1 MLEEKLR
8 EYFKKNKQ
16 TVGVNELTKVL
27 KLTEEEKKILS
38 KTLYELEKKGKLIL
52 TEDNKYLP
60 VAEDFYLKHGV
71 VKQSNKGRLYVDL
84 GNGIR
89 IHLSDKFIEKVKT
102 GDTVFVQKRKM
113 ENSKHNKYHEGNI
126 VRVVKQVN
134 EEEHNGI
141 SLIKGTLERDYD
153 SNKLFLRKDNHKY
166 FVTTGKTASAY
177 PFDVVTILI
186 NSVTK
191 EIEVKDIIKRK
202 HDKHVFECIE
212 KNGVKKWSPVGTE
225 YFEIEEKPRE
235 RDQIGQRV
243 LASLTKVDD
252 KYTINIEKEINAK
265 TKIEKVIVSSLL
277 EHGFNTS
284 FSTRALNEAE
294 KVAISKDNFP
304 RRDLRNLETFT
315 IDSYHAKD
323 LDDAIS
329 LTREKDNFILYVSIA
344 DVSFYVRPGMQ
355 LFEEALTKT
364 TSIYPANTVSPMLP
378 TILSNNACS
387 LNPNEDK
394 YALTLKV
401 ILDSMGNTKD
411 FEIFPSIIRSNLKM
425 SYEKVDNLLLGKDKP
440 LEYLPHYK
448 TLINM
453 YHLANL
459 LQNKRLEKGMLGLE
473 GIDIN
478 FDIDDLGNPLSINER
493 FKGPASMMIEN
504 FMLLAN
510 QTVADFA
517 YYLGIPFVY
526 RNHEGPDFSKRKNL
540 ERDLNKVDKRI
551 KHIPNLDD
559 PVKMQQFFL
568 TVTKGKSEEEIKML
582 SEIFIKN
589 FQRAYYSDQNIGHY
603 GLVMPRYATFTSP
616 IRRGSDLLNHLF
628 LNEVLRY
635 NGNNQS
641 LTGIKK
647 NLSVITEQLSMMQEE
662 AEQVENEVNFYLLK
676 KYSKEFSGVVLPAN
690 LNFLREDMAYL
701 KTDNLIPGIINRS
714 SRYQINTINGTLYDK
729 KIDKLYHV
737 GDRVA
742 VEIKDKKTV
751 RDQIVFDLVEKEKI
765 LVKR

>member
-1 MLEEKLR
+1 MLEDKLR

-16 TVGVNELTKVL
+16 TVGVNELTKIL
-27 KLTEEEKKILS
+27 KLTEEEKIILS
-38 KTLYELEKKGKLIL
+38 KTLYELEKEGKLIL

-113 ENSKHNKYHEGNI
+113 ENSKHDKYHEGNI

-235 RDQIGQRV
+235 SDQIGQRV

-315 IDSYHAKD
+315 ID
-323 LDDAIS
+323 
-329 LTREKDNFILYVSIA
+329 
-344 DVSFYVRPGMQ
+344 
-355 LFEEALTKT
+355 
-364 TSIYPANTVSPMLP
+364 
-378 TILSNNACS
+378 
-387 LNPNEDK
+387 
-394 YALTLKV
+394 
-401 ILDSMGNTKD
+401 
-411 FEIFPSIIRSNLKM
+411 
-425 SYEKVDNLLLGKDKP
+425 
-440 LEYLPHYK
+440 
-448 TLINM
+448 
-453 YHLANL
+453 
-459 LQNKRLEKGMLGLE
+459 
-473 GIDIN
+473 
-478 FDIDDLGNPLSINER
+478 
-493 FKGPASMMIEN
+493 
-504 FMLLAN
+504 
-510 QTVADFA
+510 
-517 YYLGIPFVY
+517 
-526 RNHEGPDFSKRKNL
+526 
-540 ERDLNKVDKRI
+540 
-551 KHIPNLDD
+551 
-559 PVKMQQFFL
+559 
-568 TVTKGKSEEEIKML
+568 
-582 SEIFIKN
+582 
-589 FQRAYYSDQNIGHY
+589 
-603 GLVMPRYATFTSP
+603 
-616 IRRGSDLLNHLF
+616 
-628 LNEVLRY
+628 
-635 NGNNQS
+635 
-641 LTGIKK
+641 
-647 NLSVITEQLSMMQEE
+647 
-662 AEQVENEVNFYLLK
+662 
-676 KYSKEFSGVVLPAN
+676 
-690 LNFLREDMAYL
+690 
-701 KTDNLIPGIINRS
+701 
-714 SRYQINTINGTLYDK
+714 
-729 KIDKLYHV
+729 
-737 GDRVA
+737 
-742 VEIKDKKTV
+742 
-751 RDQIVFDLVEKEKI
+751 
-765 LVKR
+765 

>member
-1 MLEEKLR
+1 
-8 EYFKKNKQ
+8 
-16 TVGVNELTKVL
+16 
-27 KLTEEEKKILS
+27 
-38 KTLYELEKKGKLIL
+38 
-52 TEDNKYLP
+52 
-60 VAEDFYLKHGV
+60 
-71 VKQSNKGRLYVDL
+71 
-84 GNGIR
+84 
-89 IHLSDKFIEKVKT
+89 
-102 GDTVFVQKRKM
+102 
-113 ENSKHNKYHEGNI
+113 
-126 VRVVKQVN
+126 
-134 EEEHNGI
+134 
-141 SLIKGTLERDYD
+141 
-153 SNKLFLRKDNHKY
+153 
-166 FVTTGKTASAY
+166 
-177 PFDVVTILI
+177 
-186 NSVTK
+186 
-191 EIEVKDIIKRK
+191 
-202 HDKHVFECIE
+202 
-212 KNGVKKWSPVGTE
+212 
-225 YFEIEEKPRE
+225 
-235 RDQIGQRV
+235 
-243 LASLTKVDD
+243 
-252 KYTINIEKEINAK
+252 
-265 TKIEKVIVSSLL
+265 
-277 EHGFNTS
+277 
-284 FSTRALNEAE
+284 
-294 KVAISKDNFP
+294 
-304 RRDLRNLETFT
+304 
-315 IDSYHAKD
+315 
-323 LDDAIS
+323 
-329 LTREKDNFILYVSIA
+329 
-344 DVSFYVRPGMQ
+344 
-355 LFEEALTKT
+355 
-364 TSIYPANTVSPMLP
+364 MLP

-635 NGNNQS
+635 NGNDQS

-647 NLSVITEQLSMMQEE
+647 NLSVITEQLSMKQEE

-690 LNFLREDMAYL
+690 LNFLREDMAYF

>member
-1 MLEEKLR
+1 
-8 EYFKKNKQ
+8 
-16 TVGVNELTKVL
+16 
-27 KLTEEEKKILS
+27 
-38 KTLYELEKKGKLIL
+38 
-52 TEDNKYLP
+52 
-60 VAEDFYLKHGV
+60 
-71 VKQSNKGRLYVDL
+71 
-84 GNGIR
+84 
-89 IHLSDKFIEKVKT
+89 
-102 GDTVFVQKRKM
+102 M

-517 YYLGIPFVY
+517 YYLDIPFVY

-628 LNEVLRY
+628 LNEALRY

-641 LTGIKK
+641 LTGIKE
-647 NLSVITEQLSMMQEE
+647 NLSVITEQLSMKQEE

>member
-102 GDTVFVQKRKM
+102 GDTVFVQKRKK

-166 FVTTGKTASAY
+166 FVTAGKTASAY

-235 RDQIGQRV
+235 SDQIGQRV

>member
-1 MLEEKLR
+1 
-8 EYFKKNKQ
+8 
-16 TVGVNELTKVL
+16 
-27 KLTEEEKKILS
+27 
-38 KTLYELEKKGKLIL
+38 
-52 TEDNKYLP
+52 
-60 VAEDFYLKHGV
+60 
-71 VKQSNKGRLYVDL
+71 
-84 GNGIR
+84 
-89 IHLSDKFIEKVKT
+89 
-102 GDTVFVQKRKM
+102 M

-235 RDQIGQRV
+235 SDQIGQRV

-284 FSTRALNEAE
+284 FSTRTLNEAE

-304 RRDLRNLETFT
+304 RRNLRNLETFT

-517 YYLGIPFVY
+517 YYLDIPFVY

-589 FQRAYYSDQNIGHY
+589 FQRAYYSNQNIGHY

-635 NGNNQS
+635 NGNDQS

-676 KYSKEFSGVVLPAN
+676 KYSKEFNGVVLPAN

>member
-1 MLEEKLR
+1 MLKEKL
-8 EYFKKNKQ
+8 EKYLKKNKQ
-16 TVGVNELTKVL
+16 AVGINELARML
-27 KLTEEEKKILS
+27 KLTEEEKETLS
-38 KTLYELEKKGKLIL
+38 KSLYELEKEGNIIL
-52 TEDNKYLP
+52 TKDNKYLP

-71 VKQSNKGRLYVDL
+71 VKKSNKGRMYVDL

-89 IHLSDKFIEKVKT
+89 IHLSDKIIEKVEI
-102 GDTVFVQKRKM
+102 GDTVYVQDRKI
-113 ENSKHNKYHEGNI
+113 ESSKHNKYHEGNI
-126 VRVVKQVN
+126 VRVVKELN
-134 EEEHNGI
+134 EKESNNV

-153 SNKLFLRKDNHKY
+153 SNRLFLRRDNYKY
-166 FVTTGKTASAY
+166 FVTAGKTASAY

-186 NSVTK
+186 NNDTK

-202 HDKHVFECIE
+202 HDKHVFECVE
-212 KNGVKKWSPVGTE
+212 KNGIKKWSPVGTE
-225 YFEIEEKPRE
+225 YFEIAKKPRDT
-235 RDQIGQRV
+235 DQIGKRV
-243 LASLTKVDD
+243 LASLTRVDD
-252 KYTINIEKEINAK
+252 KFTIDIEKEINAK
-265 TKIEKVIVSSLL
+265 TKIEQVIISSLL
-277 EHGFNTS
+277 EHGFPDS
-284 FSTRALNEAE
+284 FSDKTLLEAK
-294 KVAISKDNFP
+294 KVSTKIDDSS
-304 RRDLRNLETFT
+304 RRDLRSLETFT

-323 LDDAIS
+323 LDDAVS
-329 LTREKDNFILYVSIA
+329 LVREKNNFILYVSIA
-344 DVSFYVRPGMQ
+344 DVSFYVRPG
-355 LFEEALTKT
+355 LRIFEEALNKT
-364 TSIYPANTVSPMLP
+364 TSVYPANTVSPMLP
-378 TILSNNACS
+378 PILSNGVCS

-394 YALTLKV
+394 YALTLKI

-411 FEIFPSIIRSNLKM
+411 FELFPSIIRSNLKM
-425 SYEKVDNLLLGKDKP
+425 SYQKVDSLLLGQDKP
-440 LEYLPHYK
+440 LDYLSHYK

-459 LQNKRLEKGMLGLE
+459 LQNKRLERGMLGLE
-473 GIDIN
+473 ESDIN
-478 FDIDDLGNPLSINER
+478 FDIDDFGNPLSINER
-493 FKGPASMMIEN
+493 TRGPSSMIIEN
-504 FMLLAN
+504 FMLIAN

-526 RNHEGPDFSKRKNL
+526 RNHEGPDFSKKKNL
-540 ERDLNKVDKRI
+540 ERDLSKVDKRI
-551 KHIPNLDD
+551 RHIPNLDD
-559 PVKMQQFFL
+559 PIKMQQFFL
-568 TVTKGKSEEEIKML
+568 AVTKGKSLEEIKMF

-589 FQRAYYSDQNIGHY
+589 FQRAYYSEQNIGHY

-616 IRRGSDLLNHLF
+616 IRRSSDLLNHLF

-635 NGNNQS
+635 NGNDQS
-641 LTGIKK
+641 LTEIKS
-647 NLSVITEQLSMMQEE
+647 NLSAITEHLSTMQEE

-714 SRYQINTINGTLYDK
+714 SRYQINMINGTLYDK

>member
-1 MLEEKLR
+1 
-8 EYFKKNKQ
+8 
-16 TVGVNELTKVL
+16 
-27 KLTEEEKKILS
+27 
-38 KTLYELEKKGKLIL
+38 
-52 TEDNKYLP
+52 
-60 VAEDFYLKHGV
+60 
-71 VKQSNKGRLYVDL
+71 
-84 GNGIR
+84 
-89 IHLSDKFIEKVKT
+89 
-102 GDTVFVQKRKM
+102 M

-235 RDQIGQRV
+235 SDQIGQRV
-243 LASLTKVDD
+243 LGSLTKVDD

-551 KHIPNLDD
+551 KHIPNLED

-628 LNEVLRY
+628 LNEALRY
-635 NGNNQS
+635 NGNDQS

-647 NLSVITEQLSMMQEE
+647 NLSAITEQLSMKQEE

-714 SRYQINTINGTLYDK
+714 SRYQINTTNGTLYDK
-729 KIDKLYHV
+729 KIDKLYHI

>member
-16 TVGVNELTKVL
+16 TVGVNELTKIL

-38 KTLYELEKKGKLIL
+38 KTLYELEKEGKLIL
-52 TEDNKYLP
+52 TEDDKYLP

-102 GDTVFVQKRKM
+102 GDTVFVQNIKM

-225 YFEIEEKPRE
+225 YFEIEEKPKE
-235 RDQIGQRV
+235 SDQIGQRV

-265 TKIEKVIVSSLL
+265 TKIEKVVVSSLL

-294 KVAISKDNFP
+294 KTAISKDDFP

-517 YYLGIPFVY
+517 YYLDIPFVY

-559 PVKMQQFFL
+559 PVRMQQFFL

-635 NGNNQS
+635 NGNDQS

-690 LNFLREDMAYL
+690 LNFLREDMAYF

>member
-1 MLEEKLR
+1 M
-8 EYFKKNKQ
+8 
-16 TVGVNELTKVL
+16 
-27 KLTEEEKKILS
+27 I
-38 KTLYELEKKGKLIL
+38 
-52 TEDNKYLP
+52 
-60 VAEDFYLKHGV
+60 
-71 VKQSNKGRLYVDL
+71 
-84 GNGIR
+84 
-89 IHLSDKFIEKVKT
+89 
-102 GDTVFVQKRKM
+102 KRKM

-265 TKIEKVIVSSLL
+265 TKIEKVVVSSLL

-411 FEIFPSIIRSNLKM
+411 FEILPSIIRSNLKM

-540 ERDLNKVDKRI
+540 
-551 KHIPNLDD
+551 
-559 PVKMQQFFL
+559 
-568 TVTKGKSEEEIKML
+568 
-582 SEIFIKN
+582 
-589 FQRAYYSDQNIGHY
+589 
-603 GLVMPRYATFTSP
+603 
-616 IRRGSDLLNHLF
+616 
-628 LNEVLRY
+628 
-635 NGNNQS
+635 
-641 LTGIKK
+641 
-647 NLSVITEQLSMMQEE
+647 
-662 AEQVENEVNFYLLK
+662 
-676 KYSKEFSGVVLPAN
+676 
-690 LNFLREDMAYL
+690 
-701 KTDNLIPGIINRS
+701 
-714 SRYQINTINGTLYDK
+714 
-729 KIDKLYHV
+729 
-737 GDRVA
+737 
-742 VEIKDKKTV
+742 
-751 RDQIVFDLVEKEKI
+751 
-765 LVKR
+765 

>member
-16 TVGVNELTKVL
+16 TVGVNELTKIL

-235 RDQIGQRV
+235 SDQIGQRV
-243 LASLTKVDD
+243 LGSLTKVDD

>member
-16 TVGVNELTKVL
+16 TVGVNELTKIL

-38 KTLYELEKKGKLIL
+38 KTLYELEKEGKLIL
-52 TEDNKYLP
+52 TEDDKYLP

-102 GDTVFVQKRKM
+102 GDTVFVQNIKM

-225 YFEIEEKPRE
+225 YFEIEEKPKE
-235 RDQIGQRV
+235 SDQIGQRV

-265 TKIEKVIVSSLL
+265 TKIEKVVVSSLL

-294 KVAISKDNFP
+294 KTAISKDDFP

-517 YYLGIPFVY
+517 YYLDIPFVY

-559 PVKMQQFFL
+559 PVRMQQFFL

-635 NGNNQS
+635 NGNDQS

-647 NLSVITEQLSMMQEE
+647 NLSVITEQLSMM
-662 AEQVENEVNFYLLK
+662 
-676 KYSKEFSGVVLPAN
+676 
-690 LNFLREDMAYL
+690 
-701 KTDNLIPGIINRS
+701 
-714 SRYQINTINGTLYDK
+714 
-729 KIDKLYHV
+729 
-737 GDRVA
+737 
-742 VEIKDKKTV
+742 
-751 RDQIVFDLVEKEKI
+751 
-765 LVKR
+765 

>member
-1 MLEEKLR
+1 
-8 EYFKKNKQ
+8 
-16 TVGVNELTKVL
+16 
-27 KLTEEEKKILS
+27 
-38 KTLYELEKKGKLIL
+38 
-52 TEDNKYLP
+52 
-60 VAEDFYLKHGV
+60 
-71 VKQSNKGRLYVDL
+71 
-84 GNGIR
+84 
-89 IHLSDKFIEKVKT
+89 
-102 GDTVFVQKRKM
+102 M

-235 RDQIGQRV
+235 SDQIGQRV
-243 LASLTKVDD
+243 LGSLTKVDD

-394 YALTLKV
+394 YVLTLKV

-628 LNEVLRY
+628 LNEALRY
-635 NGNNQS
+635 NGNDQS

-647 NLSVITEQLSMMQEE
+647 NLSVITEQLSMKQEE

-676 KYSKEFSGVVLPAN
+676 KYSKEFNGVVLPAN
-690 LNFLREDMAYL
+690 LNFLREDMAYF

>member
-1 MLEEKLR
+1 MLEDKLR

-235 RDQIGQRV
+235 SDQIGQRV
-243 LASLTKVDD
+243 LGSLTKVDD

-517 YYLGIPFVY
+517 YYLDIPFVY

-559 PVKMQQFFL
+559 PAKMQQFFL

-635 NGNNQS
+635 NGNDQS

-676 KYSKEFSGVVLPAN
+676 KYSKEFNGVVLPAN

-742 VEIKDKKTV
+742 VEIKNKKTV